1 VLDVRRHDLRV
12 DPVLVAP
19 VVVANLLR
27 PLLLAWAG
35 RLAGGGGGRDGGGGG
50 GGDGGGGGGG
60 GARGADFELPERVI
74 ASGLLVDEADEVAG
88 AFAAAG
94 LREAARPS
102 SGDWAALLLERHP

>member
-1 VLDVRRHDLRV
+1 
-12 DPVLVAP
+12 
-19 VVVANLLR
+19 
-27 PLLLAWAG
+27 
-35 RLAGGGGGRDGGGGG
+35 
-50 GGDGGGGGGG
+50 
-60 GARGADFELPERVI
+60 VI